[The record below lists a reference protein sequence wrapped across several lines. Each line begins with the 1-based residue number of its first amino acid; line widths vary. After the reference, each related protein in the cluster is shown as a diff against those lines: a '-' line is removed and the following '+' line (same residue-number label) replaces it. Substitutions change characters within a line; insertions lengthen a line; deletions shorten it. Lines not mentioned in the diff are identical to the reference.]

1 MSIIS
6 SNFLS
11 KVLDSSLQK
20 LLDVVVSS
28 AREAV
33 LVAWDPA
40 RGALQSNGVHLDSSL
55 VSAPF
60 IPVSGLVST
69 LFPAPEGLP
78 CGLPPASFPSFVV
91 QPSSVLHFL

>member
-1 MSIIS
+1 MIS

-11 KVLDSSLQK
+11 KVPDSALQK

-28 AREAV
+28 AREAAV
-33 LVAWDPA
+33 LIAWDPA
-40 RGALQSNGVHLDSSL
+40 RGALQSNEVHPVSGL

-69 LFPAPEGLP
+69 LCPAPEGLP

-91 QPSSVLHFL
+91 QPSCVLHFP